1 MKKKTLGALVAGTA
15 LGASLGLLFAP
26 RKGSETRKLVGEKLD
41 ELSKK
46 VKEIDY
52 EDVRVQIEEKIE
64 EIKDELKDL
73 DKEKALEIAKE
84 KAEILKKK
92 IDELA
97 KVAKEKATPVVED
110 AVEELRKSAIKAT
123 KEITK
128 KLEAK
133 DPKEKENK

>member
-52 EDVRVQIEEKIE
+52 EDVRVQI
-64 EIKDELKDL
+64 
-73 DKEKALEIAKE
+73 
-84 KAEILKKK
+84 
-92 IDELA
+92 
-97 KVAKEKATPVVED
+97 
-110 AVEELRKSAIKAT
+110 
-123 KEITK
+123 
-128 KLEAK
+128 
-133 DPKEKENK
+133 

>member
-46 VKEIDY
+46 VKAIDY

-84 KAEILKKK
+84 KAEVLKNK

-97 KVAKEKATPVVED
+97 VFAKKKATPVVEN
-110 AVEELRKSAIKAT
+110 AIEELRKSAVKAT
-123 KEITK
+123 KEITR
-128 KLEAK
+128 KLEEK
-133 DPKEKENK
+133 DPKKKEK

>member
-64 EIKDELKDL
+64 EIND
-73 DKEKALEIAKE
+73 
-84 KAEILKKK
+84 
-92 IDELA
+92 
-97 KVAKEKATPVVED
+97 
-110 AVEELRKSAIKAT
+110 
-123 KEITK
+123 
-128 KLEAK
+128 
-133 DPKEKENK
+133 